1 MINAKEL
8 RIGNYVHKIDAA
20 ASEGKID
27 YSNRLHV
34 ISHNDIYHIVE
45 DGDPTNHP
53 IPLTPE
59 WLERCGFIGLTHLGK
74 KEYSLE
80 IDDELTIE
88 VCFYDHLTIRL
99 VITNDNCDENI
110 ALGQFVCYRTI
121 PQCNLLHQ
129 LQNIYHSLTGEELEI
144 KL

>member
-1 MINAKEL
+1 MINPKEL

-20 ASEGKID
+20 IYDSKIE

-59 WLERCGFIGLTHLGK
+59 WMEQCGFNIRPGNRFYIFHNERVLFEYWLHDGSVVIEGAFFGGK
-74 KEYSLE
+74 
-80 IDDELTIE
+80 IQ
-88 VCFYDHLTIRL
+88 H
-99 VITNDNCDENI
+99 
-110 ALGQFVCYRTI
+110 
-121 PQCNLLHQ
+121 LHQ
-129 LQNIYHSLTGEELEI
+129 LQNLYFALTGEELTI